1 MSAPSPVSAAIL
13 SVVVR
18 AQHLLLIQRANP
30 PDQGLWGFPG
40 GRIEH
45 GETVMQAAERELRE
59 ETGFI
64 THAQGVLTAFDV
76 LDHASGGAL
85 RFHYVIVVVRCA
97 DSGQEHVQA
106 ADDAL
111 NVGWFT
117 LDQIRAA
124 PERMSPGL
132 LELGTLALSD
142 RGIAPWPVPPR
153 PVPPWPVPPGP
164 VPSEPVPRGPVPS
177 LRPVP
182 PQDHAP

>member
-1 MSAPSPVSAAIL
+1 MNSPSPVSAAIL
-13 SVVVR
+13 AVVVR
-18 AQHLLLIQRANP
+18 DRRLLLIRRANP

-64 THAQGVLTAFDV
+64 ARAQGVLTAFDV
-76 LDHASGGAL
+76 LDHAPDGAL

-97 DSGQEHVQA
+97 DSGQDTVRA

-111 NVGWFT
+111 DVDWFT
-117 LDQIRAA
+117 LDQVRDA

-142 RGIAPWPVPPR
+142 RGIAPWPVPTAAPLR
-153 PVPPWPVPPGP
+153 RRPPVPAQGSTP
-164 VPSEPVPRGPVPS
+164 
-177 LRPVP
+177 
-182 PQDHAP
+182 